1 MASSKY
7 WKDREKMWQTDCQKQ
22 NTNWQKEINDV
33 YQTMSDEISDQIAV
47 FYQKYADENG
57 LTLAQAK
64 QYLDQTDIRYYSSLA
79 KRYCED
85 AAKDMAAGTWEHSPA
100 KSYFTTQA
108 NQEMKRYN
116 TTMKIARLDM
126 LKHQIDLRIA
136 NAQRKVCSVIGDALN
151 DRAMQTY
158 TRQAGIL
165 GKTVLN
171 NLSHV
176 KTIVQASFHGATF
189 SDRIWGT
196 QQAQL
201 KKVLSKALQDCLI
214 LGKGAAPYTRELA
227 KVTGKTK
234 RQAQRL
240 ISTEL
245 ARVQVQAALDS
256 MQASGFDEFQVV
268 ASPDCCEE
276 CQAIDGKHYPIP
288 KLASGTNAPPMHPNC
303 RCSIAPYEARDEDGD
318 KDFDEAA
325 FDEWCD
331 YMEEHED
338 DEDALT
344 WEEWKKQNH
353 EIEFKAHQVEQEYKA
368 ISLNTEH
375 TETFTTNF
383 REERKAYPIEERK
396 NWYVEEGVHVKSRQV
411 HEVNKAV
418 QTAMKAHG
426 LSDLGNTKI
435 IIVNDT
441 TLSTGALAAYDPVQD
456 VLKLGYYLTNKTAF
470 ELDPNDKSLMPH
482 NLDVTMIHE
491 LFHWKDAKEYREK
504 ICEITQETRNEYF
517 SYRHRYAEEKVLKYL
532 PKYDLEN
539 ISAYSAKTLGLGKY
553 DEVYTEL
560 RTFLLSGGR
569 YEQIPRKKIT

>member
-7 WKDREKMWQTDCQKQ
+7 WQEREDDWTKECQANNVQ
-22 NTNWQKEINDV
+22 WHQKLQDI
-33 YQTMSDEISDQIAV
+33 YQTMNDEISEQIAV

-57 LTLAQAK
+57 LTYAQAK
-64 QYLDQTDIRYYSSLA
+64 QYLDRTDIRYYSRLA

-85 AAKDMAAGTWEHSPA
+85 AAKDMAAGTWAHDAA
-100 KSYFTTQA
+100 KSYFTQQA
-108 NQEMKRYN
+108 DQDMKRYN
-116 TTMKIARLDM
+116 TAMKIARLDM
-126 LKHQIDLRIA
+126 LKRQISLRIA
-136 NAQRKVCSVIGDALN
+136 NAQRKACSVVEDALN
-151 DRAMQTY
+151 DRILQTY

-165 GKTVLN
+165 GDTVLT
-171 NLSHV
+171 NLKHV
-176 KTIVQASFHGATF
+176 STIAHASFHGATF

-196 QQAQL
+196 QQAKL
-201 KKVLSKALQDCLI
+201 KKALNKALQDCLI
-214 LGKGAAPYTRELA
+214 LGKGAAPFTRELKKA
-227 KVTGKTK
+227 TGKTT
-234 RQAQRL
+234 RECQRL

-245 ARVQVQAALDS
+245 SRVRVQASLDS
-256 MQASGFDEFQVV
+256 FKACGFDEFQII
-268 ASPDCCEE
+268 ANPDCCKE
-276 CQAIDGKHYPIP
+276 CQAINGEHFPLP
-288 KLASGTNAPPMHPNC
+288 KLASGENAPPMHPNC
-303 RCSIAPYEARDEDGD
+303 RCSIAPYEARNEDSD

-353 EIEFKAHQVEQEYKA
+353 EIEFKAHQVEQEYKTV
-368 ISLNTEH
+368 SLNAQH
-375 TETFTTNF
+375 SETFTTNF

-396 NWYVEEGVHVKSRQV
+396 NWYVEEGVHVKPRQV
-411 HEVNKAV
+411 HEINKAV

-456 VLKLGYYLTNKTAF
+456 VLKLGYYLTNETAF

-504 ICEITQETRNEYF
+504 ICEITQETRREYF
-517 SYRHRYAEEKVLKYL
+517 EYRNEFAQSKLSKLVE
-532 PKYDLEN
+532 KYDLER
-539 ISAYSAKTLGLGKY
+539 ISAYSQKSMGAKKF

-560 RTFLLSGGR
+560 RTFLLQGGQYASILR
-569 YEQIPRKKIT
+569 

>member
-7 WKDREKMWQTDCQKQ
+7 WKDREKKWQTDCQKQ

-85 AAKDMAAGTWEHSPA
+85 AAKDMDAGTWEHSPA

-214 LGKGAAPYTRELA
+214 LGKGAAPFTRELA

-245 ARVQVQAALDS
+245 ARVQVQAAMDS
-256 MQASGFDEFQVV
+256 MKASGFDEFQII
-268 ASPDCCEE
+268 ASPDCCDE
-276 CQAIDGKHYPIP
+276 CQAIDGKHFPIA
-288 KLASGTNAPPMHPNC
+288 KLAAGTNAPPMHPNC
-303 RCSIAPYEARDEDGD
+303 RCSIAPFVARDDD
-318 KDFDEAA
+318 DDDFDEES

-338 DEDALT
+338 DPNAMT
-344 WEEWKKQNH
+344 WEEWKKKSDEEDEATYENRTDQLIKSYPVLPRH
-353 EIEFKAHQVEQEYKA
+353 TEAEIEPYYRAIHFKTVDQKTKDFVKTEMRFMSIEDLKMIQKRGLTITQSESKNSYYRRNPLSDTIAISPQLRKGSFMHEFAHFYYRSDHFDSELLALQQKVIDSSTLTFSSYNGKKSWGIKCSKFISQYQGRLYGFSDRFSPPKA
-368 ISLNTEH
+368 IVPKMLKEYVTVGYETYVLNPQKLLLTDPDLYNY
-375 TETFTTNF
+375 F
-383 REERKAYPIEERK
+383 
-396 NWYVEEGVHVKSRQV
+396 
-411 HEVNKAV
+411 NKAG
-418 QTAMKAHG
+418 G
-426 LSDLGNTKI
+426 L
-435 IIVNDT
+435 
-441 TLSTGALAAYDPVQD
+441 
-456 VLKLGYYLTNKTAF
+456 
-470 ELDPNDKSLMPH
+470 H
-482 NLDVTMIHE
+482 
-491 LFHWKDAKEYREK
+491 REK
-504 ICEITQETRNEYF
+504 KRRF
-517 SYRHRYAEEKVLKYL
+517 
-532 PKYDLEN
+532 
-539 ISAYSAKTLGLGKY
+539 GK
-553 DEVYTEL
+553 
-560 RTFLLSGGR
+560 
-569 YEQIPRKKIT
+569 

>member
-1 MASSKY
+1 MSSSSY
-7 WKDREKMWQTDCQKQ
+7 WKNREKKWQEECQEKDKD
-22 NTNWQKEINDV
+22 WQKEIMEV
-33 YQTMSDEISDQIAV
+33 YQTMADEINDQIDI
-47 FYQKYADENG
+47 FYQKYAEKNEM
-57 LTLAQAK
+57 TMAQAK
-64 QYLDQTDIRYYSSLA
+64 QYLDRTDIEYYSRQA
-79 KRYCED
+79 KRYCEE
-85 AAKDMAAGTWEHSPA
+85 AARDMASGSYSQDASKE
-100 KSYFTTQA
+100 YFTEQA
-108 NQEMKRYN
+108 NKEMARYN
-116 TTMKIARLDM
+116 TAMKISRLEM
-126 LKHQIDLRIA
+126 IKHQINLRIA
-136 NAQRKVCSVIGDALN
+136 KAQGKVMSAAEKALSE
-151 DRAMQTY
+151 RAMETY

-165 GKTVLN
+165 GETVLN
-171 NLSHV
+171 NA
-176 KTIVQASFHGATF
+176 KNIDTIVHASFHGQNF
-189 SDRIWGT
+189 SERIWGK
-196 QQAQL
+196 QQDNM
-201 KKVLSKALQDCLI
+201 KKVLTKALQDCLV
-214 LGKGAAPYTRELA
+214 LGKGAAPFVRELA
-227 KVTGKTK
+227 KETGVTT

-245 ARVQVQAALDS
+245 SRVQNQAALDS
-256 MQASGFDEFQVV
+256 MVAGGFEEFQVV
-268 ASPDCCEE
+268 ASPNCCEE
-276 CQAIDGKHYPIP
+276 CQAINGEHFPIP
-288 KLASGTNAPPMHPNC
+288 KLATGTNAPPMHPNC
-303 RCSIAPYEARDEDGD
+303 RCSIAPYEARNEDSD

-353 EIEFKAHQVEQEYKA
+353 EIEFKAHQEEQEYKTV
-368 ISLNTEH
+368 SLNAEQP
-375 TETFTTNF
+375 ETFTTNF

-456 VLKLGYYLTNKTAF
+456 VLKLGYYLTNETAF

-491 LFHWKDAKEYREK
+491 LFHWKDAKEYRKK
-504 ICEITQETRNEYF
+504 IGEITQETRNEYF
-517 SYRHRYAEEKVLKYL
+517 SYRKEIARKKTEKLEMRYALDK
-532 PKYDLEN
+532 
-539 ISAYSAKTLGLGKY
+539 ISAYSRKMRQAEQY

-560 RTFLLSGGR
+560 RTYLLSGGQ
-569 YEQIPRKKIT
+569 YEKLKR